1 MDMEHKMYK
10 AVLFDLDGVLVDACE
25 WHRTSLNDA
34 LREICNYEI
43 SMEDHYKEF
52 NGIPTKV
59 KLKKLSDMGVIDTS
73 CFKAVES
80 LKQQKTIEVINKLA
94 FVRQEKIELM
104 EYLKQKNIKIVCYT
118 NSICETATL
127 MLEKTGIKQYFDLIV
142 TNQDVNKPK
151 PDPEGYNYCINT
163 LALSKNE
170 VIIIEDSDKGFQA
183 AIASGAKVIRV
194 KNQDDVTIDLIRS
207 YI

>member
-1 MDMEHKMYK
+1 MYK

-25 WHRTSLNDA
+25 WHRASLNEA

-59 KLKKLSDMGVIDTS
+59 KLKKLSDMGVIDTD
-73 CFKAVES
+73 CFEAVES

-104 EYLKQKNIKIVCYT
+104 KYLKQRNIKIACYT
-118 NSICETATL
+118 NSIRETATL
-127 MLEKTGIKQYFDLIV
+127 MLEKTGIKDYFDLIV
-142 TNQDVNKPK
+142 TNQDVSKSK

-194 KNQDDVTIDLIRS
+194 KNQDDVTVDLIRS
-207 YI
+207 FI

>member
-1 MDMEHKMYK
+1 MYK

-25 WHRTSLNDA
+25 WHRASLNEA

-73 CFKAVES
+73 CFEAVES

-104 EYLKQKNIKIVCYT
+104 KYLKQKNIKIACYT
-118 NSICETATL
+118 NSIRETATL
-127 MLEKTGIKQYFDLIV
+127 MLEKTGIKEYFDLIV
-142 TNQDVNKPK
+142 TNQDVSKSK

-170 VIIIEDSDKGFQA
+170 VIIVEDSDKGFQA

-194 KNQDDVTIDLIRS
+194 KNQDDVTLDLIRS